1 MKKIVIATI
10 FACLT
15 GAAFAGDNVAG
26 IEYKY
31 EDPRG
36 AGTAQ
41 QGYEFTFGTKVL
53 KDVGVDL
60 KGENMYTN
68 GNGTNTSKI
77 EVGVTPSVNFN
88 YGLTGYV
95 RGAVG
100 ERFIP
105 GERFSYYSVEP
116 GVRYALNDKAAVKVG
131 YRFRDAF
138 DNTANQYL
146 TRTWRLGA
154 EYAVTKDGTV
164 FAGFDRQEGDNN
176 NNVVSVGYKIGF

>member
-10 FACLT
+10 FACLA

-26 IEYKY
+26 IEYKF

-36 AGTAQ
+36 SGSNQ
-41 QGYEFTFGTKVL
+41 HGYEFTLGTKVL
-53 KDVGVDL
+53 KDVAVDL
-60 KGENMYTN
+60 KGENMYTDNN
-68 GNGTNTSKI
+68 GANTSKI

-100 ERFIP
+100 ERFVP
-105 GERFSYYSVEP
+105 GDRFGYYSVEP
-116 GVRYALNDKAAVKVG
+116 GVRYAVNDKAAVKLG
-131 YRFRDAF
+131 WRYRDAF
-138 DNTANQYL
+138 DNAANQYL

-154 EYAVTKDGTV
+154 EYAVTKDGTA
-164 FAGFDRQEGDNN
+164 FAGFDRQEGDVNS
-176 NNVVSVGYKIGF
+176 NVVSVGYKIGF